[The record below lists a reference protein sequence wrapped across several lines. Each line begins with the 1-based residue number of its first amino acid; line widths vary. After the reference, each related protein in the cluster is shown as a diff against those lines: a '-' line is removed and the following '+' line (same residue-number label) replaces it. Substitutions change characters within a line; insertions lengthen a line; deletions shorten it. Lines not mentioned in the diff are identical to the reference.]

1 MQWAGREKSSIS
13 RIIEAGRNEH
23 TQVKWY
29 CGNFLEQ
36 GEENITQKSQFE
48 SKNESVDERRNT
60 KNVPHDSEEAS

>member
-1 MQWAGREKSSIS
+1 
-13 RIIEAGRNEH
+13 
-23 TQVKWY
+23 VKWY

-36 GEENITQKSQFE
+36 GEENTTQKSQFE